1 MNPTDPGDA
10 NPSPGS
16 GSSPAVQVMRYD
28 RAYLPGVL
36 KICAAED
43 WPSFPGDPERAHV
56 VLTAPGV
63 TSVVAVQDDE
73 VVGFAY
79 LQSDGH
85 IQAHLS
91 LMAVAASHRR
101 QGIGRAL
108 LEYAAPLTGALRVDL
123 VTDTAQAFYASFQ
136 HHTYDGFRIYPG

>member
-1 MNPTDPGDA
+1 VNITQYQHAHLEGVLALCKAEGWPTFPADA
-10 NPSPGS
+10 
-16 GSSPAVQVMRYD
+16 D
-28 RAYLPGVL
+28 RAH
-36 KICAAED
+36 A
-43 WPSFPGDPERAHV
+43 

-63 TSVVAVQDDE
+63 TTVVALDGEE

-91 LMAVAASHRR
+91 LMAVSQSQRR

-108 LEYAAPLTGALRVDL
+108 LEHAAPLTGAQRVDL
-123 VTDTAQAFYASFQ
+123 VTDTAEAFYASFP
-136 HHTYDGFRIYPG
+136 HHTFAGYRIYP

>member
-1 MNPTDPGDA
+1 VNPA
-10 NPSPGS
+10 
-16 GSSPAVQVMRYD
+16 RYE
-28 RAYLPGVL
+28 RSHLAGVL
-36 KICAAED
+36 ALCEAES
-43 WPSFPGDPERAHV
+43 WPSFPADPERAHA

-63 TSVVAVQDDE
+63 TAVAALDGNE

-91 LMAVAASHRR
+91 LMAVSATHRR

-108 LEYAAPLTGALRVDL
+108 ITYAVPLTGAQRVDL
-123 VTDTAQAFYASFQ
+123 VTDTAEEFYSSFD
-136 HHTYDGFRIYPG
+136 HHTFTGFRIYQ

>member
-1 MNPTDPGDA
+1 MNVTQYLEA
-10 NPSPGS
+10 H
-16 GSSPAVQVMRYD
+16 
-28 RAYLPGVL
+28 LPGIL
-36 KICAAED
+36 AICEAED
-43 WPSFPGDPERAHV
+43 WPSLPADAARAHA

-63 TSVVAVQDDE
+63 TTVVALDGEQ

-91 LMAVAASHRR
+91 QMAVHRNRRR

-108 LEYAAPLTGALRVDL
+108 LEYAAPLTGAQRIDL
-123 VTDTAQAFYASFQ
+123 VTDTAEAFYKSFQ
-136 HHTYDGFRIYPG
+136 HRTFSGFRIYP